1 MKTGKKSAAQE
12 NLKNRASKWSLKK
25 TKNWC
30 IITISKRAFVIPGM
44 LDNSY
49 FF

>member
-1 MKTGKKSAAQE
+1 MELEKDKKLVY
-12 NLKNRASKWSLKK
+12 NND
-25 TKNWC
+25 
-30 IITISKRAFVIPGM
+30 IRAFVIPGM